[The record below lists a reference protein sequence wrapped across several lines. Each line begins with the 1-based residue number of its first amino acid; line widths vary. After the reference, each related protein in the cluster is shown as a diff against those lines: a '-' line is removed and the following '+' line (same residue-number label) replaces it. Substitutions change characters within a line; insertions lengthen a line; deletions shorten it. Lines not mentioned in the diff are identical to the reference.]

1 MARTGL
7 EEFREVIADFK
18 SLTSWTV
25 KGAVVAPFADLA
37 LRVGAPWPDG
47 VPVITSVLELLTLIC
62 VFHFWFGKSHK
73 QLTRWMKVFLI
84 IVCVSFFGH
93 LYLLDTYT
101 FVSPVSSKR
110 YAKGFIVLPNVQRLI
125 PAEFKTPDE
134 VLRNSEYKEEEVWT
148 AGSITAARLVLL
160 AVWLTMFASL
170 SALIATF
177 IMAQR
182 RKTVKAPPRRR
193 RTKKKQTVPVSPPP
207 TENVPAAQ
215 SARRARMILGQF
227 ILQSALLTTSASA
240 QWNADWASPTFLLS
254 RQMVAQEIS
263 CVTGITIAEC
273 VMSAAKSGKFT
284 TFAKLAKASGIE
296 AILNGPGPYTV
307 FVPTDEAFLAFG
319 SNKVE
324 ELLDPANGARLREIL
339 YLHAIRG
346 NLLMRQ
352 VSQLSGSGTT
362 AVSLQGMWL
371 GIAKEGKVNGA
382 RILKA
387 DIEASNGTLHII
399 DTLIIP
405 DTNQAAAAP
414 TPTPTQV
421 EPAAPKSQGRMTA
434 RVITMNSWPNEPVK
448 IVAVKLRGGEQIKSG
463 VAFQAVDDWVR
474 GLTLTVTNVSQKPV
488 CFIHVQLLLPRPPDD
503 AGARPAN
510 DALMFVCNP
519 VTAVK
524 PNPLMPGMSI
534 DIMMRDSDFVAHEA
548 LLERYQYPPS
558 IYNLELKV
566 LEVEFFGMKDRK
578 WSKGQMMRQDPNSP
592 SEWHPD
598 SP

>member
-7 EEFREVIADFK
+7 EEFREVIGDFK

-25 KGAVVAPFADLA
+25 KGAVVAPLADLV

-47 VPVITSVLELLTLIC
+47 VPVITSVLELITLIC

-73 QLTRWMKVFLI
+73 QLTRLMKVFLV
-84 IVCVSFFGH
+84 IVCVSFFGY

-101 FVSPVSSKR
+101 FVSPASSKR
-110 YAKGFIVLPNVQRLI
+110 YAKGFIELPNVKRLI
-125 PAEFKTPDE
+125 PAEFKTADE

-160 AVWLTMFASL
+160 AVWLTLFASL
-170 SALIATF
+170 SVLIATF

-182 RKTVKAPPRRR
+182 RKTVKAPRRR
-193 RTKKKQTVPVSPPP
+193 RRMKKKETGPVNPPP
-207 TENVPAAQ
+207 AANVPAAQ
-215 SARRARMILGQF
+215 SARPAIMVLGLF
-227 ILQSALLTTSASA
+227 ILQWALFTTSASA
-240 QWNADWASPTFLLS
+240 ERKAGRVSPI
-254 RQMVAQEIS
+254 AQEIS
-263 CVTGITIAEC
+263 CAVGMSIAEC
-273 VMSAAKSGKFT
+273 VMSAAKSGTFT
-284 TFAKLAKASGIE
+284 TFAKLARVSGLE
-296 AILNGPGPYTV
+296 ANLKGPGPYTV

-324 ELLDPANGARLREIL
+324 ELLDPANGVRLREIL
-339 YLHAIRG
+339 YLHAVRG
-346 NLLMRQ
+346 HLLMSQ

-371 GIAKEGKVNGA
+371 GVAKEGKVNGA

-387 DIEASNGTLHII
+387 DIEASNGTIHII
-399 DTLIIP
+399 DTLILP

-414 TPTPTQV
+414 TPAQV
-421 EPAAPKSQGRMTA
+421 EPAAPKSTGRMSA
-434 RVITMNSWPNEPVK
+434 RVVTVNSWPNEPVK
-448 IVAVKLRGGEQIKSG
+448 IVAVKLRGGEQINSG
-463 VAFQAVDDWVR
+463 VAFQAVEDWVR

-503 AGARPAN
+503 AAVRPAS
-510 DALMFVCNP
+510 DALMFSCNP
-519 VTAVK
+519 VNAIK
-524 PNPLMPGMSI
+524 PNPLLPGQRL
-534 DIMMRDSDFVAHEA
+534 DIIMRDSDYVAHEA
-548 LLERYQYPPS
+548 LLARYDYPPFVN
-558 IYNLELKV
+558 NLELKV

-592 SEWHPD
+592 GEWHPD

>member
-7 EEFREVIADFK
+7 EEFREVVTDFK

-25 KGAVVAPFADLA
+25 NGAVVAPLADFALH
-37 LRVGAPWPDG
+37 VGAPWPDG
-47 VPVITSVLELLTLIC
+47 VPVITSVLELITLIC

-73 QLTRWMKVFLI
+73 QLTKLI
-84 IVCVSFFGH
+84 IVSLITVCVSFFSY
-93 LYLLDTYT
+93 LYLVDTYT
-101 FVSPVSSKR
+101 FRNPATSKR
-110 YAKGFIVLPNVQRLI
+110 YAKGFVVRPNVQRLI
-125 PAEFKTPDE
+125 PAEFKTPEE
-134 VLRNSEYKEEEVWT
+134 VLHNSEYKEEEVWT
-148 AGSITAARLVLL
+148 AGSITAVRLVLL
-160 AVWLTMFASL
+160 AVWLMMFGSL

-182 RKTVKAPPRRR
+182 RKTIKAPPPRR
-193 RTKKKQTVPVSPPP
+193 RTKKKQTVPASPPP
-207 TENVPAAQ
+207 AENVLAAQ
-215 SARRARMILGQF
+215 SARPAMLVLGQF
-227 ILQSALLTTSASA
+227 LLQSTLLTTSVSA
-240 QWNADWASPTFLLS
+240 QWNADRAFLSS
-254 RQMVAQEIS
+254 RQKVAQEIT
-263 CVTGITIAEC
+263 CAAGISIADC
-273 VMSAAKSGKFT
+273 IKSAAQRGKFT
-284 TFAKLAKASGIE
+284 TFAKLAKASGVE
-296 AILNGPGPYTV
+296 AVLNGPGPITV

-324 ELLDPANGARLREIL
+324 ELLDPTNSERLKEIL

-346 NLLMRQ
+346 NLLMKQ

-371 GIAKEGKVNGA
+371 GVAKDGKVNGA
-382 RILKA
+382 RILQA
-387 DIEASNGTLHII
+387 DVEASNGTIHII
-399 DTLIIP
+399 DNVILH
-405 DTNQAAAAP
+405 DTNRAAAAP
-414 TPTPTQV
+414 TPSEV
-421 EPAAPKSQGRMTA
+421 DPAAPKSQGRMAA
-434 RVITMNSWPNEPVK
+434 RVITVNSWPNEPVK

-463 VAFQAVDDWVR
+463 VAFQAVDDWMR

-503 AGARPAN
+503 ARPAN

-524 PNPLMPGMSI
+524 PDPVMPGLSI
-534 DIMMRDSDFVAHEA
+534 DIMMRDSDYVAHQA
-548 LLERYQYPPS
+548 LLERHQYPPF

-592 SEWHPD
+592 GEWRPD